1 MRVRTYK
8 VVNHRDNNSNEIINY
23 SISDVHDDDEL
34 QKNKRPTIATFPVS
48 QMYDAEEQLSRAEH
62 YMEYLNKIQ
71 EAKQTAYNG
80 ALLFDTIRKAEEA

>member
-8 VVNHRDNNSNEIINY
+8 VVNHRDPDTQEIIRY
-23 SISDVHDDDEL
+23 SISDVHNDEEL
-34 QKNKRPTIATFPVS
+34 QKGKRPEIAVFPIS
-48 QMYDAEEQLSRAEH
+48 QLYDAEEQLSRAEH

-80 ALLFDTIRKAEEA
+80 TLLFDTIRKAEEA